1 MHGLLAEMLQN
12 EARRITDNPHEVRN
26 AEDALKVLCLD
37 ENGKSIDATLK
48 TCVLSAMR
56 QSPNVEGHLND
67 AKAVMSAGNILM
79 KMYQRSSQ
87 LIHDEKEEVIMDGEP
102 TKSEERLVHCIAG
115 ALALQVR
122 VVSLDE
128 ENVEGNQY

>member
-1 MHGLLAEMLQN
+1 MQGLLAEMLQN

-56 QSPNVEGHLND
+56 RSSNVEGHLND
-67 AKAVMSAGNILM
+67 AKAVKSAGNILM

-87 LIHDEKEEVIMDGEP
+87 LIHDEKEEVIVDGEL

-115 ALALQVR
+115 ALQVR

-128 ENVEGNQY
+128 ENDEGNQY